1 MRHRPGAVPA
11 RRIEQQLG
19 ITFTVDSGI
28 RDWVEAEFSAR
39 RLFASPLHGYPHWL
53 SVYANA
59 RELCRGA
66 PGLEP
71 GQAKLVLVAACL
83 HDVGRLS
90 PGASQGF
97 DIAHGREAERVIR
110 TALPAVARRFTSAD
124 DVAAIGLL
132 ARAHIDDAEPV
143 RRRLA
148 RTGLDAAADIVRD
161 ADSLDYLRLEILE
174 GEEFDPTHLR
184 LGAASARLI
193 PAVRA
198 RWQAWLH

>member
-1 MRHRPGAVPA
+1 MKHRPGAGLA
-11 RRIEQQLG
+11 RRIEQELG
-19 ITFTVDSGI
+19 IAFTVDNGI

-59 RELCRGA
+59 RELCRVV
-66 PGLEP
+66 PNLSPHERD
-71 GQAKLVLVAACL
+71 LVRVAAYL
-83 HDVGRLS
+83 HDVGRLT

-110 TALPAVARRFTSAD
+110 TALPAVARRFTSTD

-148 RTGLDAAADIVRD
+148 RTGLGAAADIVRD

-174 GEEFDPTHLR
+174 GEEFDPTRLR
-184 LGAASARLI
+184 FGAASARLI
-193 PAVRA
+193 PAARA